1 MDGAAGA
8 VFKSSLNPVQI
19 TKRAEKAMYREKLVN
34 AGVQYAPTLYSVIL
48 SAEDDRKLAGFYP
61 TLAGEMETYLKSK
74 AEQDDMVMDGAPL
87 VRFIADQSL
96 RRGKFDVIAEN
107 VSSPIVEQLRNEE
120 MQRYGLAS
128 SPASYAHRGE
138 HVVHDVRNVAREGSR
153 RQYRDRYDERPQY
166 TVQDPYADAPRKEA
180 SAEFSLPQIDAAAP
194 IEYVGPD
201 NYAAPA
207 GAGEFDQG
215 PAAYPEDGHQL
226 ENIPMVDPQAA
237 SSAVL
242 VNVRTGETYPLS
254 GMRVSVGR
262 ERGNNI
268 CIRDANISRSHAEII
283 NDNGTW
289 FIRDLGSTNGTQVNG
304 QDVIESDLFDGDNV
318 TLGMTTL
325 EFRAG

>member
-1 MDGAAGA
+1 MDGAAGS

-48 SAEDDRKLAGFYP
+48 SADDDHKLAGFYP
-61 TLAGEMETYLKSK
+61 TLAGEMETYLRSK
-74 AEQDDMVMDGAPL
+74 AEQDGMVMDGEPL

-107 VSSPIVEQLRNEE
+107 VSAPIVEQLRSEE

-128 SPASYAHRGE
+128 SPASYAHRGAD
-138 HVVHDVRNVAREGSR
+138 VVHDVRNVAREGSR

-166 TVQDPYADAPRKEA
+166 KSEQDPYADAPHQESVA
-180 SAEFSLPQIDAAAP
+180 DFNIPT
-194 IEYVGPD
+194 IEP
-201 NYAAPA
+201 APA
-207 GAGEFDQG
+207 NPYPMDQPAGGDAYYEGAPSDSMDFGQSPAGYAPQG
-215 PAAYPEDGHQL
+215 QP
-226 ENIPMVDPQAA
+226 
-237 SSAVL
+237 VL
-242 VNVRTGETYPLS
+242 INVRTGETYPLS
-254 GMRVSVGR
+254 GFRVSVGR

-304 QDVIESDLFDGDNV
+304 QDVMESDLYDGDNV

-325 EFRAG
+325 EFRIG